1 MTSMAAM
8 RSFGQDRSVTSR
20 QIPKGTVR
28 RILGIAGP
36 YRRELAGFLT
46 LVVFSSVIGVATP
59 LLAGDIVNRI
69 AGLTGSARDV
79 VRIALFIAGLALLDA
94 GSSLVQRWYSARI
107 GEGVIFDLR
116 PRPLPGFSST
126 P

>member
-36 YRRELAGFLT
+36 YRRELTGFLT
-46 LVVFSSVIGVATP
+46 LVVFSSVIGVVTP

-69 AGLTGSARDV
+69 ARLSGTGGGVLRV
-79 VRIALFIAGLALLDA
+79 ALFIARLAPL
-94 GSSLVQRWYSARI
+94 GPRNP
-107 GEGVIFDLR
+107 LR
-116 PRPLPGFSST
+116 
-126 P
+126 

>member
-28 RILGIAGP
+28 RILGIARP
-36 YRRELAGFLT
+36 YRHELIGFLA
-46 LVVFSSVIGVATP
+46 LVVFSSLIGVITP

-69 AGLTGSARDV
+69 AGLHGTAGDV
-79 VRIALFIAGLALLDA
+79 VKIALVIAGLALLDA
-94 GSSLVQRWYSARI
+94 VSSLVQRWYYARI
-107 GEGVIFDLR
+107 GEGVIF
-116 PRPLPGFSST
+116 
-126 P
+126 